1 MLSHTPM
8 TRPMMSSCTTGP
20 HPARSATSDRRR
32 ARWRGTGSP
41 RALLLT
47 FAVAAAAF
55 AAAPAVASAD
65 SFCINAGAD
74 CPTGGLEFATLQ
86 GALNKAVEHSGADE
100 ILLGDKG
107 TPYFGPFV
115 YQPFVRAGA
124 ALTLKGVG
132 GRPALTGP
140 VDTTVLTVKDTSL
153 EGVDVVT
160 DFGEGQALDVRDSSL
175 REVRLF
181 GLAQNAPD
189 LHGIRASG
197 TVTIEDSLVKG
208 GYAEGL
214 EVLGGLDDERD
225 TVTARGLRIESGDVG
240 ILVGQFSS
248 LTLSDSRVRAAFSTI
263 HSQGFAEVSRSVLE
277 TARPHSLGLSQFE
290 ASGGFKLDHVT
301 VAHRGAPSG
310 TDTALLLN
318 TDNPDA
324 DTRLHA
330 VALAGYSRGFRRV
343 SFNGLPNAVI
353 VRESVW
359 DPALDELGGMGAG
372 VFVESGNAH
381 VAPALA
387 DLAGGDLRPRAGSA
401 LIDRDALSDI
411 SQFADLDGSPALD
424 GDGDGIVR
432 PDAGAFEFRP
442 GVPTPPGGGS
452 DAGSG
457 GGADGGASGPGA
469 DLTAPV
475 LSKLG
480 LRVARLRV
488 ASAATLSLRRARKLR
503 LVFSASEAA
512 TIKIVPRRLVDGR
525 LATARRAIAR
535 KVAAGSGSITLG
547 KRLRRLGA
555 LRPGQLRL
563 LVSATDA
570 AGNRS
575 AKRVLKLRL
584 RK

>member
-1 MLSHTPM
+1 M
-8 TRPMMSSCTTGP
+8 
-20 HPARSATSDRRR
+20 
-32 ARWRGTGSP
+32 
-41 RALLLT
+41 
-47 FAVAAAAF
+47 
-55 AAAPAVASAD
+55 
-65 SFCINAGAD
+65 NA
-74 CPTGGLEFATLQ
+74 
-86 GALNKAVEHSGADE
+86 AVERSGADE

-115 YQPFVRAGA
+115 YQPFVRGGEP
-124 ALTLKGVG
+124 LTLRGVG

-140 VDTTVLTVKDTSL
+140 GGDTVLTIKDTSL
-153 EGVDVVT
+153 EDVDVVT

-175 REVRLF
+175 RGVGVF
-181 GLAQNAPD
+181 GPAQDAPD
-189 LHGIRASG
+189 LRGIRASG
-197 TVTIEDSLVKG
+197 TVTIEDTLVKG
-208 GYAEGL
+208 GYAIGL
-214 EVLGGLDDERD
+214 SVIGGLDDD
-225 TVTARGLRIESGDVG
+225 GVTARALRIDGTGIGGVSVG
-240 ILVGQFSS
+240 RFSR
-248 LTLSDSRVRAAFSTI
+248 LTLSDSRVRAASQAI
-263 HSQGFAEVSRSVLE
+263 ASQGFADVSRSVIE
-277 TARPHSLGLSQFE
+277 TTGPDSLGLRQFE
-290 ASGGFKLDHVT
+290 ASGGFELDHVT

-318 TDNPDA
+318 TDNPDV

-343 SFNGLPNAVI
+343 TFNGFPHPVT
-353 VRESVW
+353 VSESVW
-359 DPALDELGGMGAG
+359 DPARDELGGPGAG

-442 GVPTPPGGGS
+442 GAPTPPGGGS

-469 DLTAPV
+469 DVTAPV
-475 LSKLG
+475 LTKLG
-480 LRVARLRV
+480 LRVASLRV
-488 ASAATLSLRRARKLR
+488 ASAAKLSLERARRLR
-503 LVFSASEAA
+503 LVFSASETA
-512 TIKIVPRRLVDGR
+512 TLKVVPRRLLDGR
-525 LATARRAIAR
+525 LVKAHGAIAR
-535 KVAAGSGSITLG
+535 KVAAGNGSINLG
-547 KRLRRLGA
+547 RPLRRLGA

-563 LVSATDA
+563 FVTATDA